1 MRWPVC
7 FGRLLIAVARWT
19 QECCPMPRTNT
30 IIFFILMR
38 RGIQLR
44 FCWDACVSM
53 ILWNIFSLAKVDCI
67 QCYLCTMWWRKDL
80 DFGKFAMEL
89 WELECLAGSCM
100 MYLQV
105 LIFFISCKESDIQT
119 HVHVWGRGY
128 CQDKNRYPR
137 VDPWGHQLD
146 SKRASMADQGIVPGY
161 VYILDGMQADQDYLR
176 AVFSLKGYVTRQV
189 CCHLCAVE
197 ALQWTSSRPG
207 EPNDPNKL
215 FTVFG
220 PQEDTGIISLQEFQR
235 INGLT
240 PLTLIPG
247 FDPCRLYPDQMRV
260 VHLAL
265 IQDLCCSVL
274 LDLTDP
280 DSMFQ
285 GASRDA
291 KLLRLWE
298 DYRLWCEQEAIGSRA
313 SRRLF
318 TTAILRPGPR
328 TIPDNHECD
337 CCTLLPVLGECFLAI
352 SNGQNK
358 TII

>member
-1 MRWPVC
+1 MC
-7 FGRLLIAVARWT
+7 EG
-19 QECCPMPRTNT
+19 M
-30 IIFFILMR
+30 
-38 RGIQLR
+38 R
-44 FCWDACVSM
+44 FC
-53 ILWNIFSLAKVDCI
+53 
-67 QCYLCTMWWRKDL
+67 Q
-80 DFGKFAMEL
+80 G
-89 WELECLAGSCM
+89 
-100 MYLQV
+100 
-105 LIFFISCKESDIQT
+105 
-119 HVHVWGRGY
+119 
-128 CQDKNRYPR
+128 KNRYPR

-146 SKRASMADQGIVPGY
+146 SKRASMADQEIVPGY
-161 VYILDGMQADQDYLR
+161 VCILDGIQADQDYLR
-176 AVFSLKGYVTRQV
+176 AVFSLKRYVTRQV
-189 CCHLCAVE
+189 CCHLCAGEV
-197 ALQWTSSRPG
+197 LQWTSNRPG

-247 FDPCRLYPDQMRV
+247 FDPCRLYPDQMHI

-291 KLLRLWE
+291 KLFKLWE

-318 TTAILRPGPR
+318 TTSILRPGPNKFPEPSQKIMNATAAR
-328 TIPDNHECD
+328 YFLFWVNVSWQINGENQTILKGMFFQMWMNHGAMSHYSID
-337 CCTLLPVLGECFLAI
+337 MASLLFYYACYL
-352 SNGQNK
+352 
-358 TII
+358 

>member
-1 MRWPVC
+1 
-7 FGRLLIAVARWT
+7 
-19 QECCPMPRTNT
+19 
-30 IIFFILMR
+30 
-38 RGIQLR
+38 
-44 FCWDACVSM
+44 
-53 ILWNIFSLAKVDCI
+53 
-67 QCYLCTMWWRKDL
+67 MWWRKDP
-80 DFGKFAMEL
+80 DFRIFAMEL
-89 WELECLAGSCM
+89 WELECLAGLRMISLHASCC
-100 MYLQV
+100 L
-105 LIFFISCKESDIQT
+105 FFRVMQRIQ
-119 HVHVWGRGY
+119 HSNICACARGCF
-128 CQDKNRYPR
+128 CQGKNRYPR

-146 SKRASMADQGIVPGY
+146 SKRASMADQEIVPGY
-161 VYILDGMQADQDYLR
+161 VRILDGIQADQDYLR
-176 AVFSLKGYVTRQV
+176 AVFSLKRYVTRQV
-189 CCHLCAVE
+189 CCHLCAGEV
-197 ALQWTSSRPG
+197 LQWTSNRPG

-247 FDPCRLYPDQMRV
+247 FHPCRLYPDQMHI

-291 KLLRLWE
+291 KLFKLWE

-318 TTAILRPGPR
+318 TTSILRPGPNKFPEPSQKIMNATAAR
-328 TIPDNHECD
+328 Y
-337 CCTLLPVLGECFLAI
+337 FLFWVNVSWQIDSFSARAKEAFF
-352 SNGQNK
+352 QR
-358 TII
+358 